1 MLGLCHFIFATF
13 PHEKFFT
20 VTVNVTVTV
29 VPPTFWNL
37 AKNWKSIF
45 LGQKYL
51 TEGFFFK
58 TYMKVWVLRHTFL
71 KEKINFHFFN
81 IFYDFLKKNISFSEE
96 KKLQFYTIV
105 STAKFYNRIRFFGNF
120 PETLG
125 MSGSLENWETIKK
138 LHLVV
143 CGSVRI
149 FFFPENWF
157 WTNWR
162 FH

>member
-71 KEKINFHFFN
+71 KEKNMFLFFC
-81 IFYDFLKKNISFSEE
+81 IFYEFLKKNISVSEKITQLFCRLQSKILLHDRVFWQFSTRTQYICLCG
-96 KKLQFYTIV
+96 KLSNVPKI
-105 STAKFYNRIRFFGNF
+105 A
-120 PETLG
+120 P
-125 MSGSLENWETIKK
+125 SGLCKWQN
-138 LHLVV
+138 H
-143 CGSVRI
+143 
-149 FFFPENWF
+149 FFPKTRF
-157 WTNWR
+157 LTNWR